1 LYTFFVRRHL
11 NRVAQK
17 CQEEARK
24 MLFTPTFNNAHTS
37 AAEIAHLSD
46 LNIVYRRLV
55 CTDVS
60 RMCNVIVLMLRRVLF
75 FTDAYASFSFCFATN
90 VLLLL
95 KTTNRCMPMLLRI
108 FIQAGSIIQYHFV
121 RCVWG
126 VKQ

>member
-1 LYTFFVRRHL
+1 VRRHL

-55 CTDVS
+55 RTDMS
-60 RMCNVIVLMLRRVLF
+60 RMRNVIVLMLRRVLLF

-90 VLLLL
+90 VLLSL
-95 KTTNRCMPMLLRI
+95 KNTNRCMPMLLRI
-108 FIQAGSIIQYHFV
+108 FIQADSIIQYHFV
-121 RCVWG
+121 RCVG
-126 VKQ
+126 REIE